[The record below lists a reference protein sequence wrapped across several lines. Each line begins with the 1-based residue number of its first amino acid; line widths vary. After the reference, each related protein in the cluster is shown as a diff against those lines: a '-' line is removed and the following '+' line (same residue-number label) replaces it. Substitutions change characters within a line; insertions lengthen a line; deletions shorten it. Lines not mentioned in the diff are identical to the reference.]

1 MDDTIP
7 NVTAPAWR
15 SSVDLYEAFGG
26 TATCRALATAFYA
39 RVARDPR
46 LLPLFPGTTFRCAI
60 DEFAAFL
67 AQFLGGPPE
76 AAQRRHWL
84 SLRDSHQ
91 RFPIGPREREAWL
104 HHMHRALDEVP
115 LAEPTRRA
123 LGAFF
128 VRSSG
133 YLVNQESVLPSAMDG
148 SDKLQDDIDQA
159 LAWRWEAQRGLDA
172 AVAAVRAGDA
182 ERAITMANGA
192 LLRPYLQRE
201 RAVWATLLAVMIDS
215 VHSVLLDYVHATLG
229 VEPALVQ
236 ERFSGRMLLH
246 GAAGAGSVPTIA
258 LLLRLGVD
266 PSGLDLGGHAPLY
279 WAANARLGGTGEVAV
294 RILAAAGATVNAAG
308 GVTRCTALH
317 MAARRG
323 NVAVAAAL
331 LDCGADIEARD
342 RRGDTPLRR
351 AVNCAQSAV
360 AALLLARGADTQAQ
374 AVRASSLPLP

>member
-1 MDDTIP
+1 
-7 NVTAPAWR
+7 
-15 SSVDLYEAFGG
+15 
-26 TATCRALATAFYA
+26 
-39 RVARDPR
+39 
-46 LLPLFPGTTFRCAI
+46 
-60 DEFAAFL
+60 
-67 AQFLGGPPE
+67 
-76 AAQRRHWL
+76 
-84 SLRDSHQ
+84 
-91 RFPIGPREREAWL
+91 
-104 HHMHRALDEVP
+104 MHLALDEVP
-115 LAEPTRRA
+115 LAEPVRRA

-133 YLVNQESVLPSAMDG
+133 FLVNQESVLPSAMDG
-148 SDKLQDDIDQA
+148 SDGPQDDIDQA
-159 LAWRWEAQRGLDA
+159 LAWRWEAQRGLDV

-182 ERAITMANGA
+182 ARAITMAQSA
-192 LLRPYLQRE
+192 LLQPYLQRE

-215 VHSVLLDYVHATLG
+215 GHSVLLDYVHATLG

-323 NVAVAAAL
+323 NVAVAA
-331 LDCGADIEARD
+331 
-342 RRGDTPLRR
+342 
-351 AVNCAQSAV
+351 
-360 AALLLARGADTQAQ
+360 LLLARGADRQAAGSQ
-374 AVRASSLPLP
+374 GLTPCLAARSSAMKQLLRAGSSG